1 MTIHSLVIA
10 TNNHG
15 KLRELRH
22 LLEGMP
28 IRLLSLADAGRES
41 FNVVEDGQ
49 TFVENAIKKAN
60 AVAEATMML
69 TLADDSG
76 LEVDALG
83 GRPGVRSARF
93 AHARATDAENNAAL
107 QEALDELADADPQS
121 GIALGP
127 IMPMT
132 FTARFRCALAL
143 VDPFSNDGK
152 PHVVEGVCEGEILR
166 TPRGS
171 GGFGYDPLFLVQGQ
185 DRTMAELTELEKARL
200 SHRARACEKMK
211 LVLEKV
217 LLAREELTERISLS

>member
-1 MTIHSLVIA
+1 MTIHSLVVA
-10 TNNHG
+10 TTSHG
-15 KLRELRH
+15 KLRELRR
-22 LLEGMP
+22 LLEGVP
-28 IRLLSLADAGRES
+28 VRLLSLEDVGKG
-41 FNVVEDGQ
+41 NLKIVEDGD
-49 TFVENAIKKAN
+49 TFVENAVKKAR

-107 QEALDELADADPQS
+107 QSALDELADTDPQS
-121 GIALGP
+121 GIAFGAIVP
-127 IMPMT
+127 QQ

-143 VDPFSNDGK
+143 VDPFSNDGE
-152 PHVVEGVCEGEILR
+152 PYVVEGVCEGEILR

-171 GGFGYDPLFLVQGQ
+171 GGFGYDPLFLVKGQ
-185 DRTMAELTELEKARL
+185 DKTMAELTELEKCKL
-200 SHRARACEKMK
+200 SHRALACGKMK

-217 LLAREELTERISLS
+217 LAAREELTERISMA